1 MKLKYLILGREKV
14 NYSICIMNYKFS
26 RGKLAR
32 DGLKTHIWGDSVSL
46 SNFLLSTNIRSALV
60 FGKGEL
66 KEPREG
72 RRDS

>member
-32 DGLKTHIWGDSVSL
+32 DGLKIEDSYL
-46 SNFLLSTNIRSALV
+46 
-60 FGKGEL
+60 
-66 KEPREG
+66 
-72 RRDS
+72 RRFCVLIKLPIIH